1 MSNDKQSDNAG
12 DTSAELALDDVCN
25 DAFQAYNAMFQTKQ
39 QHFELL
45 EVLDNKQKNFNL
57 SPSPADKQKLAEY
70 LAQHDEQVKRFTKAS
85 MDLKANH
92 PESHKQLFTYI
103 GQMAENQ
110 PDSNTEH

>member
-1 MSNDKQSDNAG
+1 MSNNKQTSG
-12 DTSAELALDDVCN
+12 GGEPSAEFTLDDVCN

-39 QHFELL
+39 QHFAFL
-45 EVLDNKQKNFNL
+45 EILDNKQKNFNL
-57 SPSPADKQKLAEY
+57 SPTPADKQKLAEY

-85 MDLKANH
+85 IELKTNH

-103 GQMAENQ
+103 GQMVENQ